1 MTSFENL
8 VMSINEF
15 FFDDFYTKLNDI
27 VNSSSKLKKDVKF
40 KGCLENSHIS
50 LRMIQPKFSM
60 IEESKDVNKVKLKL
74 GDNLQIFNTN
84 HHKIKRLT

>member
-27 VNSSSKLKKDVKF
+27 VNSSSKLKKR
-40 KGCLENSHIS
+40 CQ
-50 LRMIQPKFSM
+50 IQRLFGKFSYFFKNDST
-60 IEESKDVNKVKLKL
+60 EVQYDRGK
-74 GDNLQIFNTN
+74 
-84 HHKIKRLT
+84 